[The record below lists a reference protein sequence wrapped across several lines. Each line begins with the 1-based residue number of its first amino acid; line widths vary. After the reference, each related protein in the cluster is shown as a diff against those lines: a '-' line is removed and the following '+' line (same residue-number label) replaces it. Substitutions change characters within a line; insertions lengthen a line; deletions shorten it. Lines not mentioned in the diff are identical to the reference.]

1 MKKNR
6 KLSSLML
13 LTVLSVV
20 PLTSHAQIG
29 AYLEGSLNGASD
41 GVLYATTNTAVKV
54 NADAGANNTDQE
66 GSFTIEGKTEIDP
79 LLKVGVSG
87 IAVTS
92 ASQVVS
98 ETDLKIYS
106 ENVSIKDPSVTK
118 IEAVSE
124 SDGKSEIK
132 VGYTHKGKFLGFLPI
147 NIHSTTVVEVEED
160 GEMKVQSRL
169 PWWSFLVAKQ
179 NYNRED
185 VESRVRNNETIK
197 ANAQVNASAT
207 SKAKVAEAIVAE
219 VEASANTEVGVN
231 K

>member
-1 MKKNR
+1 MKKDR

-13 LTVLSVV
+13 LMAFSVM
-20 PLTSHAQIG
+20 PLASHAQIS
-29 AYLEGSLNGASD
+29 ASLNGDASGASD
-41 GVLYATTNTAVKV
+41 GVLYATTNTAIKID
-54 NADAGANNTDQE
+54 ADLDIDNTNQE
-66 GSFTIEGKTEIDP
+66 TP
-79 LLKVGVSG
+79 VS
-87 IAVTS
+87 VTS
-92 ASQVVS
+92 ANQVIS

-106 ENVSIKDPSVTK
+106 ENISIKDPSVTK
-118 IEAVSE
+118 VEATSE

-147 NIHSTTVVEVEED
+147 NINSTTVVEVEED
-160 GEMKVQSRL
+160 GEMKVRSRL

-219 VEASANTEVGVN
+219 GEASASTEVGVN

>member
-13 LTVLSVV
+13 LTALSIV
-20 PLTSHAQIG
+20 PLASHAQIS
-29 AYLEGSLNGASD
+29 ASLDGGVNGASD
-41 GVLYATTNTAVKV
+41 GVLYATTNTAIKV
-54 NADAGANNTDQE
+54 DANVGVNNTTDDIKSE
-66 GSFTIEGKTEIDP
+66 SDS
-79 LLKVGVSG
+79 GV
-87 IAVTS
+87 AVTS
-92 ASQVVS
+92 ANQVNS

-118 IEAVSE
+118 VEATSE

-132 VGYTHKGKFLGFLPI
+132 VGYTHKGKLLGFLPI
-147 NIHSTTVVEVEED
+147 NIHSTTIVEVEEN
-160 GEMKVQSRL
+160 GEVKVHSRL

-185 VESRVRNNETIK
+185 VESRVRNNATIK